1 MDVEGEE
8 FTNQGPSCGRGG
20 REIGRKSLVVDMD
33 GEELKGRA
41 RGPNRGHG
49 G

>member
-8 FTNQGPSCGRGG
+8 LTNQWPSCGRGG
-20 REIGRKSLVVDMD
+20 SENRRKPYVVDMD
-33 GEELKGRA
+33 DEELRGRA
-41 RGPNRGHG
+41 RGPNRRHG